1 MTKDPTPLHAMT
13 PLHATILRELTT
25 ASFVAVNDQFEDS
38 TQSLV
43 TQKECPL

>member
-1 MTKDPTPLHAMT
+1 MGRVGPGCNA
-13 PLHATILRELTT
+13 ILKELTT

-43 TQKECPL
+43 TQKECPLRN